1 MNGETNMTT
10 LKIGRRGALACTLA
24 LAGTARAQ
32 SWPDREVTL
41 TVNYGAGGNT
51 DAAARELARAMST
64 SLPRPIVVTNRAG
77 ALGTLAP
84 AWLTQQRPDGY
95 NIGVVTFS
103 AVAITPL
110 LMKVPYTIDD
120 FAFIGGFGRFRYGV
134 VVRAD
139 SPYRS
144 IQDLVDAGKRAPI
157 FFGAPSAPNNL
168 AMFDLGRHTGAKFEQ
183 VSYRSGSET
192 VVALLSGQVQVIVQN
207 PSDVISQIE
216 AGQLRLL
223 ASASPVRW
231 PEFPDIP
238 TLREAGFDVEIDSWL
253 GLAAPRGTPA
263 AVVARLESALLA
275 ATRTPELAESFRRI
289 GVDPASLSGA
299 EYARMSREGLEQM
312 RESIAAAG
320 LPPIT
325 Q

>member
-1 MNGETNMTT
+1 MTYR
-10 LKIGRRGALACTLA
+10 IGRRAALAAMMTMPA
-24 LAGTARAQ
+24 IARAQ
-32 SWPDREVTL
+32 AWPDREITL
-41 TVNYGAGGNT
+41 TVNFGAGGNT
-51 DAAARELARAMST
+51 DAAARELARVMSAG
-64 SLPRPIVVTNRAG
+64 LPRQIVVTNRPG

-120 FAFIGGFGRFRYGV
+120 FAFLGGFGRFRYGV

-144 IQDLVDAGKRAPI
+144 VQDLVDAAKRAPV

-168 AMFDLGRHTGAKFEQ
+168 AMFDLGRRTGANFEQ

-192 VVALLSGQVQVIVQN
+192 VVALLGGQVEVIVQN
-207 PSDVISQIE
+207 PSDVIAQIE
-216 AGQLRLL
+216 AGKLRLL

-263 AVVARLESALLA
+263 EIVQRLEASTLA
-275 ATRTPELAESFRRI
+275 ATRTPALVEAFRRI
-289 GVDPASLSGA
+289 GVDPASLTGA
-299 EYARMSREGLEQM
+299 EYAQLARDGLERM
-312 RESIAAAG
+312 RESIAAAN